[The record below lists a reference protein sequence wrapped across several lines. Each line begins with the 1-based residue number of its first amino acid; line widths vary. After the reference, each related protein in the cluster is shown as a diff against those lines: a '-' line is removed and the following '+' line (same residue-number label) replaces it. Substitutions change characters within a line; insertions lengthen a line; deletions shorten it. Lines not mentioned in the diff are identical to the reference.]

1 MVCLWLFSHTLWSA
15 EGRAIAWKRW
25 ISSQLIGGCSKYME
39 LRGWAAL
46 KTLPQMQSAAVYFLG
61 EASLQNKR
69 KAFQKGWCKT
79 GFVFQREVDPASLSH
94 FLNWLRRQVP
104 WSQGDAIE
112 TLNRNRAELL
122 LCWAALQ
129 LETCIQKEG
138 ESREAKFTKQNL

>member
-1 MVCLWLFSHTLWSA
+1 
-15 EGRAIAWKRW
+15 
-25 ISSQLIGGCSKYME
+25 
-39 LRGWAAL
+39 
-46 KTLPQMQSAAVYFLG
+46 MQSAAVYFLG

-138 ESREAKFTKQNL
+138 ESREAKLQSKTYKPTDVFQCVGFVLNFGSFFFFVLFESTSCYKPWVWC